1 MVFSERMRRSTI
13 WFVLAG
19 AWLVLLV
26 LNMMRH
32 RDLNTLVIAIAVA
45 VFLVIGI
52 LFRSREARAL
62 RGRRLR

>member
-1 MVFSERMRRSTI
+1 MRRSTI

-19 AWLVLLV
+19 AWFVLLA
-26 LNMMRH
+26 LDMRRH
-32 RDLNTLVIAIAVA
+32 HDMNTLVIAIVVA

-52 LFRSREARAL
+52 LFRSREAKML

>member
-1 MVFSERMRRSTI
+1 MRRSTI

-19 AWLVLLV
+19 AWFVLLV

-52 LFRSREARAL
+52 LFRSRETKAL

>member
-1 MVFSERMRRSTI
+1 MRRSTI

-32 RDLNTLVIAIAVA
+32 HDLNTLVIAIAVA

-52 LFRSREARAL
+52 LFRSREARDL
-62 RGRRLR
+62 RGRRPR